1 MNRRTLSFLLGLAL
15 LLLAACQGS
24 APVCPP
30 RAGTPQPLSF
40 PAPTAD
46 PIYASGGST
55 TPVQMEIRGKA
66 IPVDQVVQGP
76 LCNGRWRG
84 TVYVACD
91 VQVLPWAD
99 APTFLKDCDLS
110 IEPGTVVYVAY
121 HNDTPYFNG
130 CSCHTGEFA
139 EP

>member
-1 MNRRTLSFLLGLAL
+1 VNGRTALLLGVAL
-15 LLLAACQGS
+15 LLLAACRES

-30 RAGTPQPLSF
+30 RTGTPQPLSL
-40 PAPTAD
+40 PAPTAASINTSGASVT
-46 PIYASGGST
+46 PIRVKIG
-55 TPVQMEIRGKA
+55 GKA

-99 APTFLKDCDLS
+99 QPTFLKDCDLS
-110 IEPGTVVYVAY
+110 IESGTIVYVAY
-121 HNDTPYFNG
+121 HNDTPYYNG
-130 CSCHTGEFA
+130 CSCHTGEIA

>member
-1 MNRRTLSFLLGLAL
+1 LSL
-15 LLLAACQGS
+15 
-24 APVCPP
+24 
-30 RAGTPQPLSF
+30 
-40 PAPTAD
+40 PAPTAASLNTSGASAS
-46 PIYASGGST
+46 PIRVKIG
-55 TPVQMEIRGKA
+55 RKA

-99 APTFLKDCDLS
+99 VPTFLKDCDLS
-110 IEPGTVVYVAY
+110 IEPGTIVYVAY
-121 HNDTPYFNG
+121 HNDTPYYNG
-130 CSCHTGEFA
+130 CSCHTGEIA

>member
-1 MNRRTLSFLLGLAL
+1 MNGRTALLLGVAL
-15 LLLAACQGS
+15 LLLAACQES

-30 RAGTPQPLSF
+30 RTGTPQPLSL
-40 PAPTAD
+40 PAPTAASLNTSGASVT
-46 PIYASGGST
+46 PIRVKIG
-55 TPVQMEIRGKA
+55 RRA

-76 LCNGRWRG
+76 LCNGLWRG

-99 APTFLKDCDLS
+99 QPTFLKDCDLS
-110 IEPGTVVYVAY
+110 IEPGTIVYVAY
-121 HNDTPYFNG
+121 HNDTPYYNG
-130 CSCHTGEFA
+130 CSCHTGEVA